1 LFRFVLFREFVGL
14 RFVLRLLQFLLVRFL
29 VIVGILVVFGLFR
42 FVVRIFVLL
51 FVVAGV

>member
-14 RFVLRLLQFLLVRFL
+14 RFVVRFLRLL
-29 VIVGILVVFGLFR
+29 VGLVVFGFFR
-42 FVVRIFVLL
+42 FVIRIFVLL